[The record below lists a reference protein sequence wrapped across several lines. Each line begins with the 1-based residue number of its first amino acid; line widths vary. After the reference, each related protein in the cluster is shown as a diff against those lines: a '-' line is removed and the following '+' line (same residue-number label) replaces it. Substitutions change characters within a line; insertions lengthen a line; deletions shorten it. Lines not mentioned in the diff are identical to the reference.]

1 MRNAS
6 NIVPKDVLEGL
17 VVSSSKASVSVI
29 VSVVCSCVCSTV
41 VSACSSAYAIYAG
54 VTTIFKDTRVI
65 VNNFNKEF
73 FMRLW

>member
-17 VVSSSKASVSVI
+17 VVSSSNASVSVI
-29 VSVVCSCVCSTV
+29 VSAVCSCVCSTA

-54 VTTIFKDTRVI
+54 VATMFRDTRAI

-73 FMRLW
+73 FMSLW